1 MLFVQCGSC
10 VRPCVLEVFPSSAM
24 TAVIGG
30 DIQPSFSRI
39 LMSLITCILP
49 SRSWRAI
56 EYSTITQCL
65 ATSDV
70 KVIGSLCGGLPLSF
84 PMQHHPRSCLYAYN
98 GPLTRPTYRAV
109 RHIVSIIDR
118 VLVVALSSVVEGVGE
133 CRSTIELFSLLSQV
147 YSQRKRGAL
156 KRRPYGLVMGPCS
169 REVDEERVFTVPI
182 NNCDLDEMVY
192 KGLSLRYSMRVIG
205 R

>member
-65 ATSDV
+65 ATRDV

-84 PMQHHPRSCLYAYN
+84 PMQHHLRSCLFAYN

-109 RHIVSIIDR
+109 RHVVSIIDR
-118 VLVVALSSVVEGVGE
+118 VLVVALSSVVEGEHDRAVLAAKSG
-133 CRSTIELFSLLSQV
+133 LLAAEAWSI
-147 YSQRKRGAL
+147 K
-156 KRRPYGLVMGPCS
+156 
-169 REVDEERVFTVPI
+169 EEAVR
-182 NNCDLDEMVY
+182 
-192 KGLSLRYSMRVIG
+192 IG
-205 R
+205 DGTL